1 MIQHERTCTHTH
13 SDTHMHTHTHMGTCI
28 LEYTDYII
36 YNFIYLITNKVTQDF
51 IFYNNKGLE
60 KIAAWS
66 GNMAGLLFWI

>member
-13 SDTHMHTHTHMGTCI
+13 THAHTHTWAPAYMSI
-28 LEYTDYII
+28 LTILYATS
-36 YNFIYLITNKVTQDF
+36 FTLITDKVTQDF
-51 IFYNNKGLE
+51 IFYNSKGLE